1 MKKILNY
8 VVAILIIGSL
18 TIPTINGVE
27 IKPYNMNSLKN
38 YDNKDAELFNNMM
51 DENQVN
57 YDDQLDQQQPDS
69 NRFTFVIDLAHRA
82 QSFKP
87 QLEVLTRVELYMYKY
102 GNINSDIVISIRDNL
117 YGNDLTVCSKSA
129 YQIPTEAAWIE
140 FDFND
145 LTVNLGNTYYIVCST
160 NSGNFENC
168 YTIGYAEL
176 NPDPYQYGEIWEYG
190 FFTDYEWE
198 PMCYNCD
205 LSFKTYGKL
214 EENEPPVA
222 DFYWNPN
229 IPNIGENIYFDA
241 SESYDP
247 DGDITLYQWDWNND
261 GIVDESSDLPETTQI
276 WFVQGTYP
284 VTLKVT
290 DNDGLTDTITKNVVI
305 NDDMNQN
312 PIANFEWA
320 PSQPKINEN
329 IIFDASYS
337 FDPDGNIRLYEWDWN
352 NDGIFDESNTD
363 PTISYSWTKPGN
375 YPVKLKVVDNDNLD
389 NSITR
394 TISIVKEWSI
404 VVPDDYPTI
413 QDAIDH
419 SQLGE
424 RIFVRSGT
432 YIGGFVVSVGG
443 IIIHGENKGDTIIN
457 GVAGNHVIQIE
468 DNANG
473 VNISGFT
480 IGGVLTSDPSPSSYN
495 NNAGIYVESDYN
507 IIYDNNIQKN
517 SVGIEF
523 YHSSGTQL
531 FDNQIND
538 NSWGIILNE
547 DTHGISINRNSVENN
562 EFHGISIDEISTG
575 NTLKENLISRNGQN
589 GIEITDVSKGNFIS
603 WNTIDNNII
612 GISCGGFS
620 DGNLFHHNSLIDNN
634 QNAYDSSIDRWYSDV
649 QGNYWSDYDGE
660 DINGDGIGDTPYYI
674 SGGDNVDNYPLMS
687 LSNTEKIDAAAMDI
701 FFSSVTYDKYRSY
714 EIPSLREGDLCYVT
728 IRWDIIPDQFISQ
741 YHWESVEEIIFLD
754 GKILYD
760 EEDVARYPWYP
771 IRNWLVHHFTGWFE
785 WTATPGNHSFYVEFD
800 PNDYWDEANENN
812 NELIYNFTVP
822 VQGDIVAR
830 FTWTPEKPQVN
841 DQIIFDASE
850 SIDKNGQI
858 ISYEWDWND
867 DGIFDETCSN
877 PTVTHVWSI
886 SDSYQVTLKITNNK
900 GMSNTITKTITVF
913 ENTVFHVPQ
922 DFPTIQEAINN
933 AIDGMTIHVASN
945 IYQENI
951 IIDKPLKLIG
961 EDVTKT
967 IIDGGGI
974 DKHVIRIL
982 ADNVEISGFTIKDCN
997 IGFSGIRVYGNATAI
1012 HHNIISNCGGA
1023 IELYWTR
1030 NNLIF
1035 DNTLLGNNWGLY
1047 IDNSFDCVI
1056 DSNTIYENSYGIETG
1071 LSSIDIIYNAIT
1083 DNINH
1088 GIFEIQDSQM
1098 KIHSNNLSFNGGDG
1112 IRMFSSQVN
1121 DILENDLYGNMLN
1134 GMQIHKSTLNNIHEN
1149 KIINNQE
1156 SPLSLCYHSDEN
1168 NIEKNEINSKN
1179 LLGINLDYCNDNQ
1192 IKNNICL
1199 QENEDPNA
1207 VSIRISRTSH
1217 SNAIYHNNFMNS
1229 SCTYDECGNTWDFGS
1244 LYGGN
1249 YWQDISVS
1257 DIDANGIG
1265 DVPHN
1270 ILGGGS
1276 QDHYPLIYPFDPPE
1290 KPDTPTG
1297 SINGKIRKEYSF
1309 QTSTTDPKGDRVQY
1323 GWDWDGDE
1331 NIDEWT
1337 GFYNSGET
1345 ITVYHSWNKKGT
1357 YNILVLARDEHGHV
1371 SDWSEPLP
1379 STMAKNKLY
1388 KNNLLLKFLENHP
1401 YLFPLL
1407 KQLKGDRDSKKL
1419 QSILTNSPS

>member
-8 VVAILIIGSL
+8 IVAILIIGSL
-18 TIPTINGVE
+18 TIPTIVGVE
-27 IKPYNMNSLKN
+27 IKPYNMNSFKN

-57 YDDQLDQQQPDS
+57 SDDQLDQQQPDF
-69 NRFTFVIDLAHRA
+69 NRFTFVIALAHRA

-87 QLEVLTRVELYMYKY
+87 QMEVLTRVELYMYKY
-102 GNINSDIVISIRDNL
+102 GNINSDIVVSIRNNL

-129 YQIPTEAAWIE
+129 YQIPTEATWIE

-145 LTVNLGNTYYIVCST
+145 LTVNLGDTYYIVCTT

-168 YTIGYAEL
+168 YTIGYAES
-176 NPDPYQYGEIWEYG
+176 NPDPYHHGDIWEYG

-198 PMCYNCD
+198 RMCYNCD
-205 LSFKTYGKL
+205 LSFKTYGEP
-214 EENEPPVA
+214 EETEPPIA
-222 DFYWNPN
+222 DFYWHPN
-229 IPNIGENIYFDA
+229 IPNIDENIYFDA

-261 GIVDESSDLPETTQI
+261 GIFDESLDLPEATQL

-312 PIANFEWA
+312 PIANFEWT

-337 FDPDGNIRLYEWDWN
+337 FDPDGNIKSYQWDWN
-352 NDGIFDESNTD
+352 NDGIVDESNTD
-363 PTISYSWTKPGN
+363 STMSYSWTTPGD

-394 TISIVKEWSI
+394 TISVVKEWSI
-404 VVPDDYPTI
+404 VVPDDFPTI

-419 SQLGE
+419 SQWGE

-432 YIGGFVVSVGG
+432 YIGGFVISVEGMT
-443 IIIHGENKGDTIIN
+443 IHGENKDNTFIN
-457 GVAGNHVIQIE
+457 GVAGNHVIRIA

-480 IGGVLTSDPSPSSYN
+480 IGGVLATDLSPSAYN
-495 NNAGIYVESDYN
+495 YNAGIYVESDYN
-507 IIYDNNIQKN
+507 IIYDNAIQKN

-523 YHSSGTQL
+523 YHASGTQV

-547 DTHGISINRNSVENN
+547 DTHGISITRNSVEDN

-575 NTLKENLISRNGQN
+575 NNLKENLISRNGQN

-620 DGNLFHHNSLIDNN
+620 DGNLFHHNSLRDNN
-634 QNAYDSSIDRWYSDV
+634 QNAYDSSIDRWYAEV
-649 QGNYWSDYDGE
+649 QGNYWSDYVGIDA
-660 DINGDGIGDTPYYI
+660 DGDGIGDTPYYI
-674 SGGDNVDNYPLMS
+674 LGGDNLDNYPLMS
-687 LSNTEKIDAAAMDI
+687 PLTTDKIDVAGMDI
-701 FFSSVTYDKYRSY
+701 FFSSVEYDKSRFY
-714 EIPSLREGDLCYVT
+714 EILDLEEGELCYIT
-728 IRWDIIPDQFISQ
+728 IRWDLIPDQFMEKW
-741 YHWESVEEIIFLD
+741 YWDNVEGMVWLD
-754 GKILYD
+754 GMELLHYKGMYEWI
-760 EEDVARYPWYP
+760 PTWYVRSF
-771 IRNWLVHHFTGWFE
+771 IDWIE
-785 WTATPGNHSFYVEFD
+785 WIATPGDHTIRSVFD
-800 PNDYWDEANENN
+800 PYDTWDEANENN
-812 NELIYNFTVP
+812 NELIHHFTVP
-822 VQGDIVAR
+822 EQANLIAR

-850 SIDKNGQI
+850 SIDQSGHI

-867 DGIFDETCSN
+867 DGIFDETYSN
-877 PTVTHVWSI
+877 PTITHVWSI
-886 SDSYQVTLKITNNK
+886 SGSYQVTLKITNNK
-900 GMSNTITKTITVF
+900 GMSDTITRTITVF
-913 ENTVFHVPQ
+913 EKKVFYVPQ

-933 AIDGMTIHVASN
+933 AIEGMTIHVAPN
-945 IYQENI
+945 MYQEHI
-951 IIDKPLKLIG
+951 IIDKPLELRG
-961 EDVTKT
+961 ESATNT
-967 IIDGGGI
+967 IIDGGGMNS
-974 DKHVIRIL
+974 HVILIL

-1012 HHNIISNCGGA
+1012 HDNIISNCGGA
-1023 IELYWTR
+1023 VELYWTQ
-1030 NNLIF
+1030 NNFIY
-1035 DNTLLGNNWGLY
+1035 DNTLFENNWGIY
-1047 IDNSFDCVI
+1047 IDNSFDCMI
-1056 DSNTIYENSYGIETG
+1056 DSNTIYENLYGIETG
-1071 LSSIDIIYNAIT
+1071 LSSIDIINNSIAN
-1083 DNINH
+1083 NINH

-1098 KIHSNNLSFNGGDG
+1098 KIHNNNLSFNGGDG
-1112 IRMFSSQVN
+1112 IRMFSSQIN
-1121 DILENDLYGNMLN
+1121 DIRANDLYSNMLN
-1134 GMQIHKSTLNNIHEN
+1134 GIEIHRSTLNHIHEN
-1149 KIINNQE
+1149 KMINNQE
-1156 SPLSLCYHSDEN
+1156 FPLSLCYHSDEN

-1179 LLGINLDYCNDNQ
+1179 LLGLNLDYCNDNQ
-1192 IKNNICL
+1192 IKNNIFQ

-1217 SNAIYHNNFMNS
+1217 SNAIFHNNFMKS
-1229 SCTYDECGNTWDFGS
+1229 CCTYDECGNTWDFGN

-1257 DIDANGIG
+1257 DIDMNGIG

-1276 QDHYPLIYPFDPPE
+1276 QDHYPLIYPFEPPE

-1297 SINGKIRKEYSF
+1297 SINGKIRREYSY
-1309 QTSTTDPKGDRVQY
+1309 QTSTTDPKGDRIQY
-1323 GWDWDGDE
+1323 GWDWDGDK

-1357 YNILVLARDEHGHV
+1357 YNILILARDEHGHI

-1388 KNNLLLKFLENHP
+1388 NNLLLKLLENHP
-1401 YLFPLL
+1401 HMFPLL
-1407 KQLKGDRDSKKL
+1407 RQLLRL
-1419 QSILTNSPS
+1419 